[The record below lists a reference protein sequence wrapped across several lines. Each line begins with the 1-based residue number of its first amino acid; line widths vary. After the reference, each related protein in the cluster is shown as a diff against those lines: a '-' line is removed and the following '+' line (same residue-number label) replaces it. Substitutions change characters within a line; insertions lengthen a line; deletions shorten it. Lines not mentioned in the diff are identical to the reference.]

1 MSIFHCSVVGDYESK
16 GLSHFAHPGLIRKI
30 YGAHAAPYPKL
41 NPMMSNGEI
50 EVYMVPQGVCVH
62 LTRAMAGGEAG
73 LLPSSFISTIMGM
86 TLPGSGTIFLDQ
98 YVEFKAPTFFGDTI
112 TTEVEFVGYE
122 EKTNCYIGEF
132 KGTCTNQRGEIVCTA
147 ICHQMMTKE
156 IFSIE

>member
-1 MSIFHCSVVGDYESK
+1 MEKRVLRIGEKAHFYRTISDADVYQFAGLTGDFSRIHVDTE
-16 GLSHFAHPGLIRKI
+16 FAKQQRFGQPI
-30 YGAHAAPYPKL
+30 AH
-41 NPMMSNGEI
+41 
-50 EVYMVPQGVCVH
+50 
-62 LTRAMAGGEAG
+62 G